1 MKTAMTMLD
10 LLDLGQS
17 VIDGVMFGSTY
28 ALIGIG
34 FTLIFGVMHK
44 INLSYAAASIGAAYL
59 SLLVVQVAPA
69 PLVYL
74 AAALMGGVLGAVIYF
89 VCFRFLPLDKPLATL
104 MSTVGMLLLLEEAI
118 VHATAG
124 MPQNYPAM
132 FAGANIEIGPF
143 MIRGDLLF
151 VFALG
156 CAAMVGLK
164 LLLQR
169 TRLGLATRAVAQ
181 QPVAA
186 RLCGMSVQATNA
198 STFVIAGFLGGIAGA
213 MAGAAIG
220 VLSPLMT
227 LPLTVKGLVVTVIG
241 GLGSIPGAI
250 VAGLIVGG
258 VENLFQFMRGVGER
272 DIYVML
278 MLFAFL
284 VFRPGGLF
292 AAPGGRD

>member
-1 MKTAMTMLD
+1 MAWIDFLD
-10 LLDLGQS
+10 LVQS
-17 VIDGVMFGSTY
+17 LMDGVMFGATY

-44 INLSYAAASIGAAYL
+44 INLSYAAASVGAAYL
-59 SLLVVQVAPA
+59 SLLIVSVAPT

-74 AAALMGGVLGAVIYF
+74 FAALCGGLLGALIYF
-89 VCFRFLPLDKPLATL
+89 VCFKFIPLNQALATL
-104 MSTVGMLLLLEEAI
+104 MSTVGMLLVLEEAI

-124 MPQNYPAM
+124 MPQNYPAL
-132 FAGANIEIGPF
+132 FADKVFNLGPF
-143 MIRGDLLF
+143 IVRGDLLF
-151 VFALG
+151 VFVLG
-156 CAAMVGLK
+156 CAVMVGLK
-164 LLLQR
+164 FMLEK

-186 RLCGMSVQATNA
+186 QICGMSVDQTNA
-198 STFVIAGFLGGIAGA
+198 STFVIAGLLGGTAGA
-213 MAGAAIG
+213 MTGAAIG
-220 VLSPLMT
+220 VLSPLLT

-250 VAGLIVGG
+250 LAGLIVGG
-258 VENLFQFMRGVGER
+258 AESLFQFVRGVSER

-278 MLFAFL
+278 MLFVFL
-284 VFRPGGLF
+284 VFRPNGLF